1 MRVGIYVGSF
11 DPVHKGHKMVVD
23 YLLNNDY
30 VDKVLV
36 IPTGAY
42 WDKTGIIPVNYR
54 IDMWNYYKSDRI
66 VVDKRYNDIEYTYM
80 ILDKLERECDDEL
93 YLIIGADNVINFDK
107 WKNYQKILE
116 RKILVIPRENIEMD
130 KYFSRYEKKDNFI
143 VVEGFKEVDISS
155 KEIRGL
161 LHDGKYDEVEKYLD
175 KEIIEYIKKNDLYV
189 SIN

>member
-54 IDMWNYYKSDRI
+54 IDMWNYYKSDRN
-66 VVDKRYNDIEYTYM
+66 K
-80 ILDKLERECDDEL
+80 
-93 YLIIGADNVINFDK
+93 
-107 WKNYQKILE
+107 
-116 RKILVIPRENIEMD
+116 
-130 KYFSRYEKKDNFI
+130 
-143 VVEGFKEVDISS
+143 
-155 KEIRGL
+155 
-161 LHDGKYDEVEKYLD
+161 
-175 KEIIEYIKKNDLYV
+175 
-189 SIN
+189 

>member
-66 VVDKRYNDIEYTYM
+66 VIDKRYNDIEYTYM
-80 ILDKLERECDDEL
+80 ILDMLERECDDEL

-116 RKILVIPRENIEMD
+116 RKILVIPRGNIEMD

-175 KEIIEYIKKNDLYV
+175 KEIIGYIKKNDLYRQIV
-189 SIN
+189 

>member
-11 DPVHKGHKMVVD
+11 DPVHKGHKMVVE

-66 VVDKRYNDIEYTYM
+66 VIDKRYNDIEYTYM
-80 ILDKLERECDDEL
+80 ILDMLERECDDEL

>member
-42 WDKTGIIPVNYR
+42 WDKTEIIPVNYR

>member
-54 IDMWNYYKSDRI
+54 IDMWNYYKSDNI
-66 VVDKRYNDIEYTYM
+66 IIDNRYNDLEYTYM
-80 ILDKLERECDDEL
+80 ILDRLKEECDDEL

-107 WKNYQKILE
+107 WKNYKEILNN
-116 RKILVIPRENIEMD
+116 KILVIPREGIDIEKYLD
-130 KYFSRYEKKDNFI
+130 KYDNKNNFI
-143 VVEGFKEVDISS
+143 LVDGFKEMDISS
-155 KEIRGL
+155 TNIRDL
-161 LHDGKYDEVEKYLD
+161 LKRKRYDEVEEYLD
-175 KEIIEYIKKNDLYV
+175 KEIIEYIKKNNLY
-189 SIN
+189 

>member
-1 MRVGIYVGSF
+1 MRKGVYVGSF

-66 VVDKRYNDIEYTYM
+66 VIDKRYNDIEYTYM
-80 ILDKLERECDDEL
+80 ILDMLERECDDEL

-175 KEIIEYIKKNDLYV
+175 KEIIEYIKKNDLYRQIV
-189 SIN
+189 

>member
-80 ILDKLERECDDEL
+80 ILDMLERECDDEL

>member
-161 LHDGKYDEVEKYLD
+161 LHDGKYDEVKKYLD

>member
-36 IPTGAY
+36 IPTGTY

-54 IDMWNYYKSDRI
+54 IDMWNYYKSDNI
-66 VVDKRYNDIEYTYM
+66 IIDNRYNDLEYTYM
-80 ILDKLERECDDEL
+80 ILDRLKEECDDEL

-107 WKNYQKILE
+107 WKNYKEILNN
-116 RKILVIPRENIEMD
+116 KILVIPREGIDIEKYLD
-130 KYFSRYEKKDNFI
+130 KYDNKNNFI
-143 VVEGFKEVDISS
+143 LVDGFKEMDISS
-155 KEIRGL
+155 TNIRDL
-161 LHDGKYDEVEKYLD
+161 LKRKRYDEVEEYLD
-175 KEIIEYIKKNDLYV
+175 KEIIEYIKKNNLY
-189 SIN
+189 

>member
-66 VVDKRYNDIEYTYM
+66 VIDKRYNDIEYTYM
-80 ILDKLERECDDEL
+80 ILDMLERECDDEL

-107 WKNYQKILE
+107 WKNYQEILE

-155 KEIRGL
+155 KEIREL
-161 LHDGKYDEVEKYLD
+161 LHDGKYDKVEKYLD

>member
-66 VVDKRYNDIEYTYM
+66 VIDKRYNDIEYTYM
-80 ILDKLERECDDEL
+80 ILDMLERECDDEL

>member
-175 KEIIEYIKKNDLYV
+175 KEIIEYIKKNDLYR
-189 SIN
+189 